1 MVLFPNTEVG
11 ATSNRMA
18 RLSRHSTCTVIWCF
32 GSGANR
38 KKYHNAQDGFD
49 RTQLAPLTPDDRAR
63 LVKFGTKEGSSIK
76 ALITIVTPRTF
87 AQ

>member
-1 MVLFPNTEVG
+1 MHRDLVFWQRRQQGE
-11 ATSNRMA
+11 
-18 RLSRHSTCTVIWCF
+18 
-32 GSGANR
+32 
-38 KKYHNAQDGFD
+38 KHNSQDGFD